1 MDTQKRDKVL
11 HYISLGIR
19 YAVLILFGA
28 TFLFPFYW
36 MVITALRPAGQPLG
50 WPPVFVPQT
59 FHWENFVRVTEIA
72 PFFTY
77 FKNTLIMV
85 FFDLVLTMVIVALA
99 AFGFAHYEFKGKEAL
114 FMMVLTTMMIPSES
128 LTITN
133 YLTISRLKWIDT
145 YQALFMP
152 YVAGAF
158 NIYLLRE
165 AFMAVPKQLYLAA
178 KVDGCSDFAYFVK
191 ILLPVTRPTLITIAL
206 LKTIA
211 SWNSFLWPLLVT
223 NSRSM
228 RVVSYGLVNFQS
240 EAGSD
245 YVLIMA
251 ASILTVAPIL
261 LLFLFARK
269 QIIEGIAKGGLKG

>member
-1 MDTQKRDKVL
+1 MNIQQQDKAT
-11 HYISLGIR
+11 HYLSLGIR
-19 YAVLILFGA
+19 YAILLLFGA

-36 MVITALRPAGQPLG
+36 MIITALRPAGQPLG
-50 WPPVFVPQT
+50 WPPVLVPQT

-85 FFDLVLTMVIVALA
+85 FFDLILTMIIVALA

-206 LKTIA
+206 LKTIS